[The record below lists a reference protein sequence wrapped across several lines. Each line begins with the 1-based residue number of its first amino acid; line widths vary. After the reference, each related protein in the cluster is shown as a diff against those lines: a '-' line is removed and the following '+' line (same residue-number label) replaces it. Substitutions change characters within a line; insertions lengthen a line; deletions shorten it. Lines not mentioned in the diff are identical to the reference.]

1 MPLILEK
8 RKKEAERM
16 KMKPKE
22 SFYAEKKFRI
32 HSRCGKCGRAIVLEK
47 VYIGHNGPNK
57 FYFCT
62 DCIGSIEEARE
73 ASKIK
78 RPKFQAPVK

>member
-1 MPLILEK
+1 
-8 RKKEAERM
+8 M

-32 HSRCGKCGRAIVLEK
+32 HSRCGRCGKTILLEK
-47 VYIGHNGPNK
+47 VYIGHNGPYK

-62 DCIGSIEEARE
+62 DCISSIEEAEE

-78 RPKFQAPVK
+78 RPKPPVPVQSET